1 MMDALVQ
8 ANKDRIDHELN
19 DGDKEFINSHYDY
32 DSKRFYFDVS
42 KSSYSDEIDKI
53 MKESWAL
60 IQALRNTGS
69 VDFIGDVLP
78 DIMSDFED
86 IFRWKLC
93 SMSSSIDLA

>member
-1 MMDALVQ
+1 MDALVQ
-8 ANKDRIDHELN
+8 ANKDRIDHEVN

-42 KSSYSDEIDKI
+42 KSSYNDEIDKI
-53 MKESWAL
+53 MEESWAL

-93 SMSSSIDLA
+93 SMSSSVDLA